1 MTDRSSGSARPTP
14 WPVPL
19 PQLRLDALLE
29 ELQSRLDAARTVQSR
44 MYSLL
49 EAVLGV
55 GRKLELSEVLRH
67 IVQAAAALTNAEYG
81 ALGTVGQGAYLSDF
95 LPVGMTDEL
104 IERIGPL
111 PEGHGILGELI
122 RHPEPLR
129 LADLTRHPASH
140 GFPEHHPAMHTFL
153 GVPIRIGEEVFG
165 NLYLT
170 EKRGGA
176 LFDAD
181 DEAIVATLAV
191 AAGVAIDN
199 ARLYNESLRRE
210 QRLEALGDVTRS
222 LLSGAD
228 VGEVL
233 GLIAR
238 RSLEVAQAD
247 SAAVLLP
254 CDADGLAVEVA
265 SGDGA
270 DSMAAA
276 VIPSRGSLT
285 GLAAATGRPVVTR
298 DVRTDPRAY
307 AMPDFGQECGP
318 VVAVPLM
325 VGEGAS
331 GALRLSRSAGRP
343 PFDDSEVELVSGFA
357 GQAALALELGRHRR
371 EAEQVALLHDRDRIA
386 RDLHDLAIQR
396 LFATG
401 MTLQSAGRL
410 IDRPEAADR
419 VGRAVDDLDE
429 TIKIIRS
436 TIFALRAEGEP
447 AMRRSLR
454 RRVAEVITAAAEPLG
469 CPPSLKMAGRIDTDI
484 PAAAGEH
491 VLAVLAEA
499 LSNVAR
505 HADARHVDVTLGV
518 ADEVVLEV
526 VDDGIGIGGSAPGSG
541 LGNIRQRAELLGGKA
556 DVQDR
561 GATGT
566 HGTRVVWRIPLRPV

>member
-1 MTDRSSGSARPTP
+1 MTDRADGNARPTP
-14 WPVPL
+14 LPL

-55 GRKLELSEVLRH
+55 GRELELSEVLRH
-67 IVQAAAALTNAEYG
+67 IVQAAATLTNAEYG

-104 IERIGPL
+104 IARIGPL

-122 RHPEPLR
+122 RHPESLR
-129 LADLTRHPASH
+129 LADLTQHPASH
-140 GFPEHHPAMHTFL
+140 GFPQHHPAMRTFL
-153 GVPIRIGEEVFG
+153 GVPIRVRGEVFG

-170 EKRGGA
+170 EKRDGA

-181 DEAIVATLAV
+181 DEAVVSTLAV

-199 ARLYNESLRRE
+199 ARLYHESLRRE
-210 QRLEALGDVTRS
+210 QRLEALGEITRS
-222 LLSGAD
+222 LLSGAGID
-228 VGEVL
+228 EVL

-254 CDADGLAVEVA
+254 RDADGLTVEVA
-265 SGDGA
+265 SGAGA
-270 DSMAAA
+270 ALMADA
-276 VIPSRGSLT
+276 VIPSQGSLV
-285 GLAAATGRPVVTR
+285 GLAARTGEPVVTR
-298 DVRTDPRAY
+298 DIRTDPRAY
-307 AMPDFGQECGP
+307 ALPDFGQGSGP
-318 VVAVPLM
+318 VVAVPLT
-325 VGEGAS
+325 VGENTS

-343 PFDDSEVELVSGFA
+343 PFDASEVRLVSGFA
-357 GQAALALELGRHRR
+357 GQAALALELGRHRK

-436 TIFALRAEGEP
+436 TIFELRSERAPG
-447 AMRRSLR
+447 AGRGLR
-454 RRVAEVITAAAEPLG
+454 RLVADVVTAAAEPLG
-469 CPPSLKMAGRIDTDI
+469 FSPSLKTEGCIDTDI

-491 VLAVLAEA
+491 VLAVLAEV

-505 HADARHVDVTLGV
+505 HADARHADITLSV

-526 VDDGIGIGGSAPGSG
+526 VDDGTGIGGSAAGSG
-541 LGNIRQRAELLGGKA
+541 LGNIQQRAELLGGQA

-561 GATGT
+561 GPTGT
-566 HGTRVVWRIPLRPV
+566 HGTRVTWRIPLQPA

>member
-1 MTDRSSGSARPTP
+1 MTDRADGSARPTP
-14 WPVPL
+14 LPL

-55 GRKLELSEVLRH
+55 GRELELSEVLRH
-67 IVQAAAALTNAEYG
+67 IVQAAATLTKAEYG

-104 IERIGPL
+104 IARIGPL

-122 RHPEPLR
+122 RHPESLR
-129 LADLTRHPASH
+129 LADLTQHPASH
-140 GFPEHHPAMHTFL
+140 GFPEHHPAMRTFL
-153 GVPIRIGEEVFG
+153 GVPIRVRGEVFG

-170 EKRGGA
+170 EKRDGA

-181 DEAIVATLAV
+181 DEAVVSTLAV

-199 ARLYNESLRRE
+199 ARLYHESLRRE
-210 QRLEALGDVTRS
+210 QRLEALGEITRS
-222 LLSGAD
+222 LLSGAGID
-228 VGEVL
+228 EVL

-254 CDADGLAVEVA
+254 RDADGLTVEVA
-265 SGDGA
+265 SGAGA
-270 DSMAAA
+270 ALMADA
-276 VIPSRGSLT
+276 VIPSQGSLV
-285 GLAAATGRPVVTR
+285 GLAARTGEPVVTR
-298 DVRTDPRAY
+298 DIRTDPRAY
-307 AMPDFGQECGP
+307 ALPDFGQGSGP
-318 VVAVPLM
+318 VVAVPLT
-325 VGEGAS
+325 VGENTS

-343 PFDDSEVELVSGFA
+343 PFDASEVRLVSGFA
-357 GQAALALELGRHRR
+357 GQAALALELGRHRK

-436 TIFALRAEGEP
+436 TIFELRSERAPG
-447 AMRRSLR
+447 AGRGLR
-454 RRVAEVITAAAEPLG
+454 RLVADVVTAAAEPLG
-469 CPPSLKMAGRIDTDI
+469 FSPSLKTEGRIDTDI

-491 VLAVLAEA
+491 VLAVLAEV

-505 HADARHVDVTLGV
+505 HADARHADITLSV

-526 VDDGIGIGGSAPGSG
+526 VDDGTGIGGSAAGSG
-541 LGNIRQRAELLGGKA
+541 LGNIQQRAELLGGQA

-561 GATGT
+561 GPTGT
-566 HGTRVVWRIPLRPV
+566 HGTRVTWRIPLQPA

>member
-1 MTDRSSGSARPTP
+1 
-14 WPVPL
+14 
-19 PQLRLDALLE
+19 
-29 ELQSRLDAARTVQSR
+29 

-55 GRKLELSEVLRH
+55 GRELELSEVLRH
-67 IVQAAAALTNAEYG
+67 IVEAATSLTNAAFG

-104 IERIGPL
+104 IARIGPL

-122 RHPEPLR
+122 RNPEPLR
-129 LADLTRHPASH
+129 LADITQHPARH
-140 GFPEHHPAMHTFL
+140 GFPAHHPEMHTFL
-153 GVPIRIGEEVFG
+153 GVPIRVRGEVYG
-165 NLYLT
+165 HLYLT
-170 EKRGGA
+170 EKRNGA

-181 DEAIVATLAV
+181 DETVCTTLAV

-199 ARLYNESLRRE
+199 ARLYHESLRRE
-210 QRLEALGDVTRS
+210 QRLEALGEVTRS

-238 RSLEVAQAD
+238 RAQEVAQAD

-254 CDADGLAVEVA
+254 RHGAEGSLAIEVA
-265 SGDGA
+265 TGDRA
-270 DSMAAA
+270 DRMSDA
-276 VIPSRGSLT
+276 VVPSQGSLA
-285 GLAAATGRPVVTR
+285 GLAAETGKPVVTR
-298 DVRTDPRAY
+298 DVRTDPRAH
-307 AMPDFGQECGP
+307 ALPDFGQDGGP
-318 VVAVPLM
+318 VVAVPL
-325 VGEGAS
+325 VVDKDTA
-331 GALRLSRSAGRP
+331 GALRLSRAAGRP
-343 PFDDSEVELVSGFA
+343 PFDHSEVDLVSGFA

-436 TIFALRAEGEP
+436 AIFGLRPDAGSPEKRG
-447 AMRRSLR
+447 LR
-454 RRVAEVITAAAEPLG
+454 RRVTDVVTAAAEPLG
-469 CPPSLKMAGRIDTDI
+469 FTPSLKMEGRVDGDV
-484 PAAAGEH
+484 PATAGEH

-499 LSNVAR
+499 LSNIARHAEAR
-505 HADARHVDVTLGV
+505 HADITLRV

-526 VDDGIGIGGSAPGSG
+526 VDDGLGIGGSAAGSG
-541 LGNIRQRAELLGGKA
+541 LGNIRQRAELLGGSA
-556 DVQDR
+556 DIQDR
-561 GATGT
+561 RTAGAG
-566 HGTRVVWRIPLRPV
+566 GTRLVWRAPLSSA